1 MGWIV
6 LALIGMGAVGF
17 GLYGVGIYN
26 GLIALK
32 HAVDRAWANIDVLLK
47 QRHDE
52 LPKLVDTVKGY
63 MAHERGVLEAV
74 TEARTRMGNAQTV
87 EEKGVADG
95 ELRGALTRLFAV
107 AEGYPQLRSDTSF
120 VSLQDRISSLE
131 ESIADRREYFN
142 HSVNALNVRI
152 EQIPDVFF
160 ARAMRL
166 SPRVLFRAEARER
179 DDVQIRFNG

>member
-1 MGWIV
+1 MGWIM
-6 LALIGMGAVGF
+6 LGAVVLGLVGF
-17 GLYGVGIYN
+17 VLYGVGIYN
-26 GLIALK
+26 GLVALK
-32 HAVDRAWANIDVLLK
+32 HAVDRSWANVDVLLK

-74 TEARTRMGNAQTV
+74 TEARSRMDSARTV
-87 EEKGVADG
+87 EEKGAADG

-107 AEGYPQLRSDTSF
+107 AEGYPELRSDTSF
-120 VSLQDRISSLE
+120 VNLQERISSLE

-152 EQIPDVFF
+152 EQLPDVFM
-160 ARAMRL
+160 ARAMGIG
-166 SPRVLFRAEARER
+166 PRTLFRAEAHER
-179 DDVQIRFNG
+179 QDVEIDFRD